1 MGLDMYLE
9 KKRFFFSKNTRKK
22 IVDNNTEFNG
32 LKEIVSVDSAEI
44 YWRKFNALHNWFVNN
59 VQDGDDN
66 CQPHSVSIENIQE
79 ILQILIKIKKANDE
93 YKEGRLG
100 EEERNSYCQ
109 DLLPPCQGF
118 FFGNTD
124 LDDDYFYDVE
134 YSITEFQRVLSE
146 HESEKDK
153 KSEYFD
159 EYYYQSSW

>member
-22 IVDNNTEFNG
+22 LVDNNTEFDG
-32 LKEIVSVDSAEI
+32 LKEVTYVDSPEI

-79 ILQILIKIKKANDE
+79 ILQILIKIKTANDA
-93 YKEGRLG
+93 YKEGRLDEG
-100 EEERNSYCQ
+100 DRDKICK
-109 DLLPPCQGF
+109 DLLPPTEGF

-124 LDDDYFYDVE
+124 LDDYYFDDVE

-146 HESEKDK
+146 YESEKDK